1 MDFTG
6 FTVGRGL
13 APAVYHLRR
22 IVDIYGFLGRER
34 RPRRSE
40 INNYSF
46 IRTLPIL
53 SPTGSSFAKGAHA
66 IGYCFVGLLRK
77 GGGTA

>member
-1 MDFTG
+1 MLHTFGSATFYG
-6 FTVGRGL
+6 EFTV
-13 APAVYHLRR
+13 
-22 IVDIYGFLGRER
+22 FGRER

>member
-1 MDFTG
+1 MVARNVFV
-6 FTVGRGL
+6 FVGQRATNGS
-13 APAVYHLRR
+13 P
-22 IVDIYGFLGRER
+22 YGSLKLWGTRRER

-53 SPTGSSFAKGAHA
+53 SPTGSSFAKGAYA
-66 IGYCFVGLLRK
+66 TGYCFVGLL
-77 GGGTA
+77 